1 MDKIIITTPEELK
14 NLICNAIEPYFHS
27 IDQPQSLPDQLTLD
41 QAVAF
46 LNDYGFPTSKTKI
59 YRLTSENKMPY
70 KKFGNR
76 LVFSK
81 ALLLDWAIKRTK
93 DMSSNI

>member
-14 NLICNAIEPYFHS
+14 NLICDAIEPYFHN

-46 LNDYGFPTSKTKI
+46 LLSLI
-59 YRLTSENKMPY
+59 H
-70 KKFGNR
+70 
-76 LVFSK
+76 
-81 ALLLDWAIKRTK
+81 I
-93 DMSSNI
+93 